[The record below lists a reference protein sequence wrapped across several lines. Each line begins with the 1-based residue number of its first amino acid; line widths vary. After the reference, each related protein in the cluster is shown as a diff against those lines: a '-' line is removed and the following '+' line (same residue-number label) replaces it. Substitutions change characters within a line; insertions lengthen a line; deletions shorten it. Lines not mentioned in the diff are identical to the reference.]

1 MKRVCVLF
9 VALLFCGGC
18 LSEGDKAQWREVWKD
33 ARGDNQNM
41 RNNTGAQADFDTPTL
56 KPSH

>member
-1 MKRVCVLF
+1 MKRVCVVF
-9 VALLFCGGC
+9 IALLFCGGC
-18 LSEGDKAQWREVWKD
+18 LSDGDKAQWREVWKD

-41 RNNTGAQADFDTPTL
+41 RNDATNQGDCGMPSL